1 MPRAGLTPQ
10 AVLNAALD
18 VVDEDGASALTL
30 AAVASRTGVAV
41 PSLYKHVEG
50 LPALRRKATVAV
62 LDQFTARL
70 TAAVLGHSG
79 PGALDRFLRAYREYA
94 RENPGRY
101 QLTVPAGDSA
111 DAADADVVA
120 AGERAVAVILAM
132 LGGAG
137 ITGEERHPRD
147 PLPARRP
154 CTASCCWRSPAAS
167 AAPEWTNT
175 RADRL
180 VDMLT
185 AAIFGS

>member
-10 AVLNAALD
+10 AVLDAALD
-18 VVDEDGASALTL
+18 VVDEGGATGLTL

-62 LDQFTARL
+62 LDEFTARL

-79 PGALDRFLRAYREYA
+79 PVALGRFLRAYREYA

-101 QLTVPAGDSA
+101 QLTVPAGDTADVA
-111 DAADADVVA
+111 DAEVVA
-120 AGERAVAVILAM
+120 AGERAVGVVLA
-132 LGGAG
+132 LLDGAG
-137 ITGEERHPRD
+137 ITGEDAIHATRCLRAAVHGFVLLEISGGFG
-147 PLPARRP
+147 RP
-154 CTASCCWRSPAAS
+154 ESTDTSF
-167 AAPEWTNT
+167 
-175 RADRL
+175 DRL

-185 AAIFGS
+185 TAIFGA